1 MQYKVL
7 ALDLDGTLTNS
18 EKIITPRTKAALME
32 AAARGVCI
40 VLASGRPTVGIEPRE
55 LELQKYGGCILSYN
69 GGKIIDCKTGHVLVQ
84 HAFPPDLIE
93 PVCTFSRYWNVV
105 PLTYDTHGIITE
117 NASSP
122 YVQEEARINKIPVRQ
137 VENLPATVNYP
148 INKLLLTG
156 DPVDMPHVEELMQQE
171 FAGKLSICRSQPFF
185 IETMPLGVGKDT
197 SLEMLLRAKGLTA
210 ANLMACGDG
219 WNDLPMIRCA
229 GMGVAMGNAQAP
241 VKAAAD
247 YQTADNDHDGVGL
260 AVEKFILSEE
270 N

>member
-1 MQYKVL
+1 M
-7 ALDLDGTLTNS
+7 
-18 EKIITPRTKAALME
+18 
-32 AAARGVCI
+32 
-40 VLASGRPTVGIEPRE
+40 
-55 LELQKYGGCILSYN
+55 
-69 GGKIIDCKTGHVLVQ
+69 Q

-171 FAGKLSICRSQPFF
+171 FAGKLSICR
-185 IETMPLGVGKDT
+185 
-197 SLEMLLRAKGLTA
+197 LTG
-210 ANLMACGDG
+210 ANLLACGDG
-219 WNDLPMIRCA
+219 WNALPMIRCP